1 MILYVEDA
9 GSCAGIDFENTEG
22 VALGLMDAD
31 AVSSFNWSENALDIP
46 AGSRFMGFS
55 MDSVAEAGSPSWYAQ
70 IAVSDNDW
78 DAAVAPVADTAD
90 EGEEGEE
97 NDGAAV
103 APVVGEG
110 EEEGGDGAL
119 VPVVPVTEGAAE
131 ESDRHSCGRAGATSV
146 VMSVS
151 MLFAFTALAH

>member
-9 GSCAGIDFENTEG
+9 GSCAGIDFENAEG

-31 AVSSFNWSENALDIP
+31 AVSSFNWSESTMDIP

-55 MDSVAEAGSPSWYAQ
+55 MDSIAEAGSASWYAQ

-78 DAAVAPVADTAD
+78 ADAVAPIADTAD

-103 APVVGEG
+103 APVV
-110 EEEGGDGAL
+110 
-119 VPVVPVTEGAAE
+119 PVTEGAGE